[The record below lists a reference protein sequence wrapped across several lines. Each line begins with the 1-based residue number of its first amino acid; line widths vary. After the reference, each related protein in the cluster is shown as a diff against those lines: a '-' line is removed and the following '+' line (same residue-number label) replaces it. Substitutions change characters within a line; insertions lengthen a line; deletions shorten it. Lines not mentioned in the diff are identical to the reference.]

1 MSMQQ
6 SRGIAKR
13 PPKNVYS
20 PCAGSQLPD
29 PVGAT
34 RNVRR
39 FRRAVAV
46 SLLQQLKRRRMLSF
60 LGHLPLPA
68 KMLSNGRHIAKV
80 SPPKWHPMQS
90 KCAYGR
96 GRVRVR
102 PGILPAG
109 CEPYNSTQ
117 HEADHC
123 KNDETDVAT
132 REVLVIFD
140 NAPAAAEP
148 AIRALNYPAFG

>member
-1 MSMQQ
+1 MT
-6 SRGIAKR
+6 
-13 PPKNVYS
+13 
-20 PCAGSQLPD
+20 
-29 PVGAT
+29 T
-34 RNVRR
+34 RRDVADILAHPTAPTLLVLNTYDHGPSL
-39 FRRAVAV
+39 FRRG
-46 SLLQQLKRRRMLSF
+46 L
-60 LGHLPLPA
+60 HL
-68 KMLSNGRHIAKV
+68 
-80 SPPKWHPMQS
+80 
-90 KCAYGR
+90 R
-96 GRVRVR
+96 GLRVRL
-102 PGILPAG
+102 GILPAG

>member
-1 MSMQQ
+1 MRCAAW
-6 SRGIAKR
+6 SRR
-13 PPKNVYS
+13 VPES
-20 PCAGSQLPD
+20 GSFRRLRHDAVGEYEDRSRETQRSVGKT
-29 PVGAT
+29 PVGDLCETA
-34 RNVRR
+34 
-39 FRRAVAV
+39 
-46 SLLQQLKRRRMLSF
+46 QQPTGWSTAS
-60 LGHLPLPA
+60 G
-68 KMLSNGRHIAKV
+68 
-80 SPPKWHPMQS
+80 
-90 KCAYGR
+90 CASASSR
-96 GRVRVR
+96 SDLRVR
-102 PGILPAG
+102 PGILLAG